1 MTAPRFRSTAAFT
14 MRQRHTA
21 PAIDRATFVIFS
33 LGGQRYAAPAES
45 VERVLRYAQSEAHAL
60 SLVEHNGR
68 QVTVIDLRDVLQHAS
83 RELSCDES
91 GHAPPMG
98 GSPPPSR
105 SMALGQRTLVFS
117 VQDAWVAATVDAV
130 YEVATIDATLVRPV
144 EAESDLRTVAPT
156 AVVRGRFVR
165 HDHHVLV
172 LDLLRVVRA
181 VYVLTQHRADVASV
195 GASTPGS

>member
-45 VERVLRYAQSEAHAL
+45 VERVLRHAQSEAHAL

-144 EAESDLRTVAPT
+144 EAAT